1 MAFLECGGVWQT
13 SWWQLINVKT
23 YQCINWEGTCKDC
36 QIYWKGGKES
46 HKHFMQ
52 QSYMVIFVVGRTVEG
67 IETGSMN
74 VGEYVCHQGYFS
86 VAIVREKTPI
96 YTKLRRK
103 RILFIKETKTVN
115 GQLES
120 GLNNSKSLLLHQ
132 LSYQLLIYNE
142 LPPKL
147 SGWENKHTACDCVGQ
162 YLVWLD
168 GHFLS
173 QLTSTFGHGSIV
185 TQLGGFTSWSLLAVS
200 WSYSNV
206 GATCPASRKLI
217 SVLVTWLWQGTKS
230 KSRILESIRLKIR
243 LGTGP
248 LIFMTNSMW
257 KKVTSLAEIDG
268 VEEIESCW
276 LWELWSNII

>member
-1 MAFLECGGVWQT
+1 
-13 SWWQLINVKT
+13 
-23 YQCINWEGTCKDC
+23 
-36 QIYWKGGKES
+36 
-46 HKHFMQ
+46 MQ

-120 GLNNSKSLLLHQ
+120 GLNNSKSLSLLLHR

-147 SGWENKHTACDCVGQ
+147 SG
-162 YLVWLD
+162 
-168 GHFLS
+168 
-173 QLTSTFGHGSIV
+173 
-185 TQLGGFTSWSLLAVS
+185 
-200 WSYSNV
+200 
-206 GATCPASRKLI
+206 
-217 SVLVTWLWQGTKS
+217 
-230 KSRILESIRLKIR
+230 
-243 LGTGP
+243 
-248 LIFMTNSMW
+248 
-257 KKVTSLAEIDG
+257 
-268 VEEIESCW
+268 
-276 LWELWSNII
+276 